1 MKDDPYTRRLIEM
14 VEAAM
19 KYAGVSYPQMAE
31 MLSAG
36 SGKPSARQGI
46 FKKVKS
52 GTIKATDL
60 MKALECIGMN
70 LRIESDGTIIPD
82 RSAAGERVVR
92 VLKGERYDTKRCC
105 PIANS
110 FYRNGTDRFQDHAA
124 EEMYCDPEKRRYF
137 IAHYGD
143 GQYVRRR
150 GEKKRPWIEIV
161 PEENVDQIIKEHG
174 MK

>member
-1 MKDDPYTRRLIEM
+1 MKDDPYTKRLIQL

-19 KYAGVSYPQMAE
+19 KYAGVSYPRMAE

-60 MKALECIGMN
+60 MKALECIGMS
-70 LRIESDGTIIPD
+70 LRIESDGMLIPD
-82 RSAAGERVVR
+82 RNAAGERVVR
-92 VLKGERYDTKRCC
+92 VLKGDRYDTKRCC

-110 FYRNGTDRFQDHAA
+110 FYRNGADRFQDHAA
-124 EEMYCDPEKRRYF
+124 EEMYFDPEKRRYF
-137 IAHYGD
+137 VVHYGD
-143 GQYVRRR
+143 ERYVRRR

-161 PEENVDQIIKEHG
+161 LEENVDQTIKEYD